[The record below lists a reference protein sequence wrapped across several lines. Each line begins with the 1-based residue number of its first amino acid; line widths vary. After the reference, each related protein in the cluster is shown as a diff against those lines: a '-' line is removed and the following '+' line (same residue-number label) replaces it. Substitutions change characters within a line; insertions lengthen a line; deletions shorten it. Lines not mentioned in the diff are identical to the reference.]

1 MSLESMSRESMSRRV
16 ESSPRATVRGS
27 RFEPGRFFWIFGFFG
42 NFLAIFLPPGD
53 STTRRLDDSRPSVHI
68 HLGCVR
74 RPALDPRREVPAGA
88 VRPSGEKK
96 KIREIVDFF
105 VRIRAEVI
113 RNERR
118 TVCARRDVRLEVL
131 RRSVDIKTVVACVR
145 ARAPSAAGR
154 RSNRDVVTRRN
165 RELRC
170 DVRKCIASRRA

>member
-74 RPALDPRREVPAGA
+74 RPALDPRREVPAG

-96 KIREIVDFF
+96 KIREIVDFLYVF
-105 VRIRAEVI
+105 EPKSSVTNDGR
-113 RNERR
+113 
-118 TVCARRDVRLEVL
+118 CAR
-131 RRSVDIKTVVACVR
+131 
-145 ARAPSAAGR
+145 G
-154 RSNRDVVTRRN
+154 VT
-165 RELRC
+165 C
-170 DVRKCIASRRA
+170 DWKF